1 MTKEGIRILVVDD
14 DESLRGVMEAVLS
27 EDGHDVVTAD
37 SAERALQ
44 LFAERPF
51 PLVITDIRMG
61 GMNGI
66 ELLGRIKEI
75 NDEVQ
80 VVIMTSY
87 ASVETAVSALRSGA
101 YDYLIK
107 PFDDLELISAVVNRA
122 IEKIRLTVENKLL
135 VQSLTKNKEELEQL
149 NKVLRELAIRDGL
162 TGLYNHR
169 YFQEALDMELARSR
183 RHKLSFSLLFIDL
196 DNFKQYNDTHGH
208 PEGDRLLKDMARM
221 VCARLRST
229 DVVARYGGEEIIILL
244 PETPKDNAV
253 VCAENLRRM
262 IASHPFPGR
271 ETQPLGIVSM
281 SMGVAAFPEDGED
294 ARQLIRMAD
303 DALYRAKKEG
313 RNRVCPAVPCNS

>member
-37 SAERALQ
+37 SAEIALQ

-66 ELLGRIKEI
+66 ELLGRIKEM
-75 NDEVQ
+75 NEEVQ

-183 RHKLSFSLLFIDL
+183 RHKLSFSILFIDL

-208 PEGDRLLKDMARM
+208 PEGDRLLKDLGRM

-229 DVVARYGGEEIIILL
+229 DVVARYGGEEIIVLL
-244 PETPKDNAV
+244 PETPKDNAT

-262 IASHPFPGR
+262 IASYPFPGR

-313 RNRVCPAVPCNS
+313 RNRVCPAGPCNS